1 MNKLLKGL
9 VLAASM
15 FVATTATASHIFI
28 TDPSINGIALDSP
41 TGFTNPTITA
51 IVGSNLGVTAGFYDH
66 GTGGTTWDFIFNQ
79 TGGTISLA
87 NMFGLNPVSGSF
99 ATPIYS
105 TYSQLLSSV
114 GSWTGSFSPTQF
126 QSCPSYRYGNG
137 VEGGS
142 GCGDASE
149 NLMFTLNVVSA
160 VPEPESLAL
169 LALGLV
175 GIAAFRRRKQ

>member
-15 FVATTATASHIFI
+15 FVATTASASHIFI

-41 TGFTNPTITA
+41 AGFTSPTITA
-51 IVGSNLGVTAGFYDH
+51 VVGSNLDVTAGFY
-66 GTGGTTWDFIFNQ
+66 GSGTTWGFIFNQ
-79 TGGTISLA
+79 TGGTIGLA
-87 NMFGLNPVSGSF
+87 NMLGLNPVHGTF

-105 TYSQLLSSV
+105 TFSQMLGTV
-114 GSWTGSFSPTQF
+114 GSWTGFFSPTQSP
-126 QSCPSYRYGNG
+126 SCPSYRYGNG
-137 VEGGS
+137 TQGGG
-142 GCGDASE
+142 GCGSPSE
-149 NLMFTLNVVSA
+149 NLAFTLNVVNA

-175 GIAAFRRRKQ
+175 GIAAMRRRKQ

>member
-51 IVGSNLGVTAGFYDH
+51 NVGSNLSVTAGFYDH

-114 GSWTGSFSPTQF
+114 GSWTGSFSPVNQV
-126 QSCPSYRYGNG
+126 SCPSYRFGNG
-137 VEGGS
+137 VEGGG
-142 GCGDASE
+142 GCGAPST
-149 NLMFTLNVVSA
+149 NLMFTLNV

>member
-66 GTGGTTWDFIFNQ
+66 GFGSTTWDFIFNQ

-114 GSWTGSFSPTQF
+114 GSWTGFFSPVNQV
-126 QSCPSYRYGNG
+126 SCPSYRFGNG
-137 VEGGS
+137 VEGGG
-142 GCGDASE
+142 GCGAPST
-149 NLMFTLNVVSA
+149 NLMFTLNV